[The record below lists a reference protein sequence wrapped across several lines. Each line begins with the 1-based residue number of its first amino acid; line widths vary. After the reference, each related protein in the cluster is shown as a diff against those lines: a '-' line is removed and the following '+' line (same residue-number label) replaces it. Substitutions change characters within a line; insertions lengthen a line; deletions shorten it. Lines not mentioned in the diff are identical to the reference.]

1 LWSITDIGSQPV
13 TSAVGGKANVT
24 TDPSWGRLVIQNGL
38 QSIILDPDRFNQ
50 DCYDPEMGTIRCRWV
65 MRRRQ
70 FIGLIGGAAV
80 WPLSAR
86 GQQKGRVSTICLVGV
101 GSTIGEEAR
110 RAFESACSE
119 FGWVEGR
126 NIHIVYRSAEPSQ
139 MRAAVAELVASAPAI
154 IVALGTSVLNAVREA
169 TTSIPVVFV
178 GISDPEGVGIVAN
191 LARPGG
197 NMTGLANFEP
207 SMGGKWLQTLK
218 EIAPHLTQIGILRF
232 AGTQVRI
239 LRNIEGNAAAS
250 GMRVVDCPVRDGSEI
265 REAIGAFDGEP
276 DTGIIVFP
284 DPVLGTF
291 RSLIFELVAK
301 QHHPTIYP
309 FRSDAQAG
317 GLLSYGINIIDQ
329 LRRSAFYVDQIL
341 KGARPGDLPVQ
352 APTKF
357 ELVINLKTAKALG
370 LDVPQ
375 ALLARA
381 DEVIE

>member
-1 LWSITDIGSQPV
+1 
-13 TSAVGGKANVT
+13 
-24 TDPSWGRLVIQNGL
+24 
-38 QSIILDPDRFNQ
+38 
-50 DCYDPEMGTIRCRWV
+50 

-70 FIGLIGGAAV
+70 FIGLIGGAAA
-80 WPLSAR
+80 WPLAAR
-86 GQQKGRVSTICLVGV
+86 GQQKVRHPTIGVV
-101 GSTIGEEAR
+101 GSAGTNHEETQ

-119 FGWVEGR
+119 LGWVEGR
-126 NIHIVYRSAEPSQ
+126 NIHIVYRWAEPSQ
-139 MRAAVAELVASAPAI
+139 MRAVVAELVASAPEV
-154 IVALGTSVLNAVREA
+154 IVILGTSVLNAVREA
-169 TTSIPVVFV
+169 TNSIPVVFV

-218 EIAPHLTQIGILRF
+218 EIAPQLTQVGVLRF

-239 LRNIEGNAAAS
+239 LRNIEDNAASS
-250 GMRVVDCPVRDGSEI
+250 GMKVVDCPVHDDPEI
-265 REAIGAFDGEP
+265 RAAIGAFDSEP
-276 DTGIIVFP
+276 GSGLIVLP
-284 DPVLGTF
+284 DPIFGTF
-291 RSLIFELVAK
+291 LSLIFELVAK

-309 FRSDAQAG
+309 FRSYAQAG
-317 GLLSYGINIIDQ
+317 GLLSYGINIFDQ
-329 LRRSAFYVDQIL
+329 VRRSAFYVDQIL

-375 ALLARA
+375 TLLARA

>member
-1 LWSITDIGSQPV
+1 
-13 TSAVGGKANVT
+13 
-24 TDPSWGRLVIQNGL
+24 
-38 QSIILDPDRFNQ
+38 
-50 DCYDPEMGTIRCRWV
+50 

-70 FIGLIGGAAV
+70 FIGLIGGAAA
-80 WPLSAR
+80 WPLAAR
-86 GQQKGRVSTICLVGV
+86 GQQKARYPTVGLVGPA
-101 GSTIGEEAR
+101 SANDETR
-110 RAFESACSE
+110 RTFEFACSE

-139 MRAAVAELVASAPAI
+139 MRAVVAELVASAPAV
-154 IVALGTSVLNAVREA
+154 IVAYGTSVLNAVREA
-169 TTSIPVVFV
+169 TNSIPVVFV

-218 EIAPHLTQIGILRF
+218 EIAPHLTQVGVLRF

-239 LRNIEGNAAAS
+239 LRNIEDNAASS
-250 GMRVVDCPVRDGSEI
+250 GMKIVDCPAHDVPEI
-265 REAIGAFDGEP
+265 RAAIGAFDGEP
-276 DTGIIVFP
+276 DTGLIVLP
-284 DPVLGTF
+284 DPIFGANL
-291 RSLIFELVAK
+291 SLIFELVAK
-301 QHHPTIYP
+301 EHHPTIYP
-309 FRSDAQAG
+309 FRRDAQAG
-317 GLLSYGINIIDQ
+317 GLLSYGINLLDQ
-329 LRRSAFYVDQIL
+329 VRRSAFYVDQIL

-357 ELVINLKTAKALG
+357 ELVINLRTAKAMG

>member
-1 LWSITDIGSQPV
+1 
-13 TSAVGGKANVT
+13 
-24 TDPSWGRLVIQNGL
+24 
-38 QSIILDPDRFNQ
+38 
-50 DCYDPEMGTIRCRWV
+50 

-70 FIGLIGGAAV
+70 FIGLIGGAAA
-80 WPLSAR
+80 WPLAAR
-86 GQQKGRVSTICLVGV
+86 GQQKARYPTIVLVGA
-101 GSTIGEEAR
+101 GLTIGEETR
-110 RAFESACSE
+110 RAFEVACSE

-126 NIHIVYRSAEPSQ
+126 NIHIVYRWAEPSQ
-139 MRAAVAELVASAPAI
+139 MRAVVAELVSSAPVL

-169 TTSIPVVFV
+169 TNSIPVVFV

-218 EIAPHLTQIGILRF
+218 EIAPHLTRVGVLRF

-239 LRNIEGNAAAS
+239 LRSIEDNAASS
-250 GMRVVDCPVRDGSEI
+250 GIKVVDCPVHDGPEI
-265 REAIGAFDGEP
+265 RAAIGAFDGEP
-276 DTGIIVFP
+276 GTGLVVLP
-284 DPVLGTF
+284 DPIF
-291 RSLIFELVAK
+291 APYRSLIFEMVAK

-309 FRSDAQAG
+309 LRSWAQAG
-317 GLLSYGINIIDQ
+317 GLLSYGINILDQ
-329 LRRSAFYVDQIL
+329 LRRSALYVDRIL

-375 ALLARA
+375 TLIARA

>member
-1 LWSITDIGSQPV
+1 
-13 TSAVGGKANVT
+13 
-24 TDPSWGRLVIQNGL
+24 
-38 QSIILDPDRFNQ
+38 
-50 DCYDPEMGTIRCRWV
+50 

-70 FIGLIGGAAV
+70 FIGLIGGAAA
-80 WPLSAR
+80 WPLAAR
-86 GQQKGRVSTICLVGV
+86 GQQKARYPTIVLVGV
-101 GSTIGEEAR
+101 GLTIGEETR
-110 RAFESACSE
+110 HAFEAACSE

-126 NIHIVYRSAEPSQ
+126 NIHIVYRWAEPSQ
-139 MRAAVAELVASAPAI
+139 MRAVVAELVSSAPVL

-169 TTSIPVVFV
+169 TNSIPVVFV
-178 GISDPEGVGIVAN
+178 GISDPEGIGIVAN

-218 EIAPHLTQIGILRF
+218 EIAPYLTQVGVLRF

-239 LRNIEGNAAAS
+239 LRSIEDNAASS
-250 GMRVVDCPVRDGSEI
+250 GIKVVDCPVHDGPEI
-265 REAIGAFDGEP
+265 RTAIGAFDGESS
-276 DTGIIVFP
+276 TGLIMLP
-284 DPVLGTF
+284 DPIFETF
-291 RSLIFELVAK
+291 LSLIFEMVAK

-309 FRSDAQAG
+309 LRSWAQAG
-317 GLLSYGINIIDQ
+317 GLLSYGINILDQ
-329 LRRSAFYVDQIL
+329 LRRSALYVDRIL

-370 LDVPQ
+370 LNVPQ
-375 ALLARA
+375 TLLARA

>member
-1 LWSITDIGSQPV
+1 MAIHI
-13 TSAVGGKANVT
+13 
-24 TDPSWGRLVIQNGL
+24 
-38 QSIILDPDRFNQ
+38 
-50 DCYDPEMGTIRCRWV
+50 
-65 MRRRQ
+65 RRRA
-70 FIGLIGGAAV
+70 FISALLGGATLA
-80 WPLSAR
+80 WPLAAR
-86 GQQKGRVSTICLVGV
+86 GQQGIRHPTIGLVGSASTIDEG
-101 GSTIGEEAR
+101 TR
-110 RAFESACSE
+110 RVFESACSE

-139 MRAAVAELVASAPAI
+139 MRAVVAELVASAPDTI
-154 IVALGTSVLNAVREA
+154 LALGTSVLNAVREA
-169 TTSIPVVFV
+169 TNSIPVVFV

-218 EIAPHLTQIGILRF
+218 EIAPHLTQVGVMRF

-239 LRNIEGNAAAS
+239 LRNIEDNAASS
-250 GMRVVDCPVRDGSEI
+250 GLKVVDCPVHDSLEI
-265 REAIGAFDGEP
+265 RAAIGAFDGEP
-276 DTGIIVFP
+276 DTGLIVLP
-284 DPVLGTF
+284 DP
-291 RSLIFELVAK
+291 IFETYRSVVLELAAK

-309 FRSDAQAG
+309 FRSDARAG
-317 GLLSYGINIIDQ
+317 GLLSYGINLVDQ

-370 LDVPQ
+370 IEVPP

>member
-1 LWSITDIGSQPV
+1 
-13 TSAVGGKANVT
+13 
-24 TDPSWGRLVIQNGL
+24 
-38 QSIILDPDRFNQ
+38 
-50 DCYDPEMGTIRCRWV
+50 

-70 FIGLIGGAAV
+70 LIGLMGGAAA
-80 WPLSAR
+80 WPFAAR
-86 GQQKGRVSTICLVGV
+86 GQQKARYPTIGLVGPT
-101 GSTIGEEAR
+101 STNEETR
-110 RAFESACSE
+110 RTFESACSE
-119 FGWVEGR
+119 FGWVEGH

-139 MRAAVAELVASAPAI
+139 MRAVVAEFVASAPDV
-154 IVALGTSVLNAVREA
+154 IVAYGTSVLNAVREA
-169 TTSIPVVFV
+169 TNSIPVVFV

-218 EIAPHLTQIGILRF
+218 EIAPHLTQVGVLRF

-239 LRNIEGNAAAS
+239 LQNIEDNAAS
-250 GMRVVDCPVRDGSEI
+250 SRTKVVDCPAHDGPEI
-265 REAIGAFDGEP
+265 RTAIGAFDGEP
-276 DTGIIVFP
+276 STGLIVLP
-284 DPVLGTF
+284 DPIFGVNL
-291 RSLIFELVAK
+291 SLICELAAK

-309 FRSDAQAG
+309 FRRDAQAG
-317 GLLSYGINIIDQ
+317 GLLSYGINILDQ
-329 LRRSAFYVDQIL
+329 VRRSAFYVDRIL

-370 LDVPQ
+370 LQVPQ

>member
-1 LWSITDIGSQPV
+1 
-13 TSAVGGKANVT
+13 
-24 TDPSWGRLVIQNGL
+24 
-38 QSIILDPDRFNQ
+38 
-50 DCYDPEMGTIRCRWV
+50 

-70 FIGLIGGAAV
+70 FIGLIGGAAA
-80 WPLSAR
+80 WPLAAR
-86 GQQKGRVSTICLVGV
+86 GQQKTRYP
-101 GSTIGEEAR
+101 TIGVVGPASTNDEEAR

-126 NIHIVYRSAEPSQ
+126 NIHIVYRRAESSQ
-139 MRAAVAELVASAPAI
+139 MRAVVAELLASAPDV
-154 IVALGTSVLNAVREA
+154 IVAFGTSVLNAVREA
-169 TTSIPVVFV
+169 TNSIPVVFV

-207 SMGGKWLQTLK
+207 SMGGKWLQTLE
-218 EIAPHLTQIGILRF
+218 EIAPRLTQVGVLRF

-239 LRNIEGNAAAS
+239 LRNIEDNAASS
-250 GMRVVDCPVRDGSEI
+250 GMKVVDCPVHDGPEI
-265 REAIGAFDGEP
+265 RAAIGAFDGEP
-276 DTGIIVFP
+276 GTGLIVLP
-284 DPVLGTF
+284 DPIFATSL
-291 RSLIFELVAK
+291 SLILELAAK

-317 GLLSYGINIIDQ
+317 GLLSYGINILDQ
-329 LRRSAFYVDQIL
+329 VRRSAFYVDQIL

-357 ELVINLKTAKALG
+357 ELVINFKTAKALG
-370 LDVPQ
+370 LDVSQ
-375 ALLARA
+375 TLLARA